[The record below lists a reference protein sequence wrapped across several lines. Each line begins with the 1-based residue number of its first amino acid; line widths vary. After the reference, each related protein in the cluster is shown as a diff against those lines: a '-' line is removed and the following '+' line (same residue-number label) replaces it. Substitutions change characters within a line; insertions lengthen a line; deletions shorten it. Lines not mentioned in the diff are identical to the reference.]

1 MNNYKGFVDTFI
13 PIEDVNFLVGENST
27 GKTAVLDVIG
37 VVFSAQFQY
46 NADLNGEEYS
56 LGYFNE
62 LVNQKLKGGDKTF
75 EIGIERKESVGDSES
90 TIAYE
95 LYSYSNDEGLP
106 RLKSYRILYN
116 AMHMKIKFLSNIVK
130 FSVENS
136 KTQDFAEWVHG
147 DEASKIRLKALG
159 IPVSMPFWLIR
170 NYVLHESEFNKMQG
184 ASDTLNLM
192 KVKGADKFSRFA
204 PIRAKAKRYYEG
216 IVHKYSSEGQ
226 HTPEI
231 MNRIYR
237 DCKQDIIDAINS
249 FGRESSLYD
258 EIQVK
263 TLGKGQTVPFKMS
276 VKYGDIAANIVNV
289 GYGVSQVLPLVVDI
303 LIGKDTVFSI
313 QQPEVHLHPKAQAAF
328 GQFIYESF
336 SHSRNKFL
344 VETHSDYTIDR
355 FRLQL
360 KKDNNGGSMPSS
372 QVLFF
377 ERTPQ
382 GTKLTPITIHSDGR
396 YGEQP
401 ESFRRFFLEEELE
414 LLQI

>member
-1 MNNYKGFVDTFI
+1 M
-13 PIEDVNFLVGENST
+13 
-27 GKTAVLDVIG
+27 
-37 VVFSAQFQY
+37 
-46 NADLNGEEYS
+46 
-56 LGYFNE
+56 
-62 LVNQKLKGGDKTF
+62 
-75 EIGIERKESVGDSES
+75 R
-90 TIAYE
+90 
-95 LYSYSNDEGLP
+95 
-106 RLKSYRILYN
+106 
-116 AMHMKIKFLSNIVK
+116 
-130 FSVENS
+130 
-136 KTQDFAEWVHG
+136 
-147 DEASKIRLKALG
+147 
-159 IPVSMPFWLIR
+159 
-170 NYVLHESEFNKMQG
+170 
-184 ASDTLNLM
+184 
-192 KVKGADKFSRFA
+192 VKGIDKFSRFA

-276 VKYGDIAANIVNV
+276 VKYGDIVANIVNV

-336 SHSRNKFL
+336 FHSRNKFL
-344 VETHSDYTIDR
+344 IETHSDYTIDR

-360 KKDNNGGSMPSS
+360 KKDNNGEIKPSS

-377 ERTPQ
+377 ERTLQ
-382 GTKLTPITIHSDGR
+382 GTKVTPIKILSDGK
-396 YGEQP
+396 YGAQP
-401 ESFRRFFLEEELE
+401 ETFRHFFLEEELE